1 MKNPIVA
8 IRTIYHE
15 TMTEMKK
22 CTWPTRHELYEST
35 VVVVSCLV
43 IMSLFVTISDKVIEL
58 GVRAIT
64 GM

>member
-22 CTWPTRHELYEST
+22 CTWPTRRELYEST

-43 IMSLFVTISDKVIEL
+43 IMSLFVTISDKVIEI